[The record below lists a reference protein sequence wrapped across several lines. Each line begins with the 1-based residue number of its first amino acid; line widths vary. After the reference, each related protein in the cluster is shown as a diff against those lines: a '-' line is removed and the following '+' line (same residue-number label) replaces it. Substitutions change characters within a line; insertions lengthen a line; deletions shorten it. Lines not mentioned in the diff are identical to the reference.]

1 VNGLGKGA
9 EMPFVAITW
18 AVMSSLAEEERLKG
32 MDSSLAALELT
43 EARGRL
49 DVGPDELGL
58 LCNTTT

>member
-32 MDSSLAALELT
+32 MDSSPAVWELT
-43 EARGRL
+43 EGNGKAQPAWECR
-49 DVGPDELGL
+49 
-58 LCNTTT
+58 T